1 MILEIFLMQKEE
13 RLPLMPR
20 GLGANINLSE
30 RFLGLFLG
38 SPTIQCDFRPGF
50 SKGYMAFGYLGMLL

>member
-1 MILEIFLMQKEE
+1 MQKEE